1 MGITD
6 SSKKNNLAAGCCLK
20 NTEVVHTE
28 KVVSVTNITDWNR
41 IKVQRAATHVPI
53 KVHLKKISSVWIEVE
68 TPKPYLLPHELRII
82 SIKLLFDERIK
93 LD

>member
-1 MGITD
+1 M
-6 SSKKNNLAAGCCLK
+6 K